1 MALNIK
7 SRETEQVVRELA
19 RRTGLSITEAVHQA
33 AAEKLRQME
42 SDYSE
47 KFAHLTPE
55 QLAKLRRLEAIS
67 KRSATR
73 PMLDTRTDDEI
84 LGYNDKGTFD

>member
-33 AAEKLRQME
+33 ATEKLRAIDE
-42 SDYSE
+42 DRE
-47 KFAHLTPE
+47 KRRRA
-55 QLAKLRRLEAIS
+55 LREIAERA
-67 KRSATR
+67 SAL
-73 PMLDTRTDDEI
+73 PILDTRTDDEI
-84 LGYNDKGTFD
+84 LGYNKWGTFD